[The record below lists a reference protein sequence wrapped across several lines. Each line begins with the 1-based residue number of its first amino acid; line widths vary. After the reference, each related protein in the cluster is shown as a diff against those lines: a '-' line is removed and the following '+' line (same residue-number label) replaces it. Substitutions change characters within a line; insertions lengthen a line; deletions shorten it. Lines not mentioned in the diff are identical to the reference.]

1 MDISPITSIDLWLD
15 AEVDKHYRDQPLAQD
30 WARVAKLSEE
40 IGEAIAELILLTG
53 QNPRKAH
60 DPYAYERLL
69 KELSDCVWTGVAA
82 IQHFT
87 KDADHTDKILD
98 SRGQALLDRV
108 PEKYK

>member
-1 MDISPITSIDLWLD
+1 MDITPITSIDLWLD
-15 AEVDKHYRDQPLAQD
+15 AEVDKHYRDQPLAQH

-53 QNPRKAH
+53 QNPRKAQ

-87 KDADHTDKILD
+87 KDARQTNRILD
-98 SRGQALLDRV
+98 SHGLALLARV